1 MANKKGTKKAETT
14 VTEKAEIKIDEQVS
28 VEEVAVAN
36 EPKEETKVAEAETK
50 EISVET
56 KEISVETKVVKD
68 EPKVVV
74 TPTVEVK
81 KPVSPVLPVGANWL
95 HRHM

>member
-1 MANKKGTKKAETT
+1 MANKKGTKKTETT
-14 VTEKAEIKIDEQVS
+14 VTEKEEVKINEPIE
-28 VEEVAVAN
+28 VEDVAVAD

-56 KEISVETKVVKD
+56 KVVKD
-68 EPKVVV
+68 EPKVVA

>member
-1 MANKKGTKKAETT
+1 MARTKKAETT
-14 VTEKAEIKIDEQVS
+14 VTEK
-28 VEEVAVAN
+28 EEVKINEPTAVEDVAIAD
-36 EPKEETKVAEAETK
+36 EPKEETKVAETETK
-50 EISVET
+50 EIT
-56 KEISVETKVVKD
+56 VETKVVKD

-81 KPVSPVLPVGANWL
+81 RPVSPVLPVGANWL

>member
-14 VTEKAEIKIDEQVS
+14 VTEKEEVKINEPTA
-28 VEEVAVAN
+28 VEDVAVAN
-36 EPKEETKVAEAETK
+36 EPKEETKVTEAEPK
-50 EISVET
+50 EVSI
-56 KEISVETKVVKD
+56 ETKVVKD

-74 TPTVEVK
+74 PPTVEIK
-81 KPVSPVLPVGANWL
+81 RPISPVLPVGANWL